1 MIGQSNIQLTV
12 ATLIIPIFTWTES
25 SSFSSKSRTASWA
38 DVFRERAPFCSPL
51 HTRPSLWYWTMGIVK
66 KSCRPVTVQK
76 ADASINL
83 CPSGECTKSRC
94 IIQSAPIRWL
104 QTADASICAHQVT
117 VQKADAPIKLCP
129 SGDYKQLM
137 HQSICA
143 HQVTVQKADASFNLC
158 PSGDYKQQM
167 HQSVPIRWL
176 YKKQMHQSSCAHQ
189 VTVQK
194 ADASFSLCP
203 SGICTNNRCI
213 FHSVPIRY
221 LYKQQMHH
229 SVCAHQVFVQ
239 TADASFSLC
248 PSGICTNSRCIIQS
262 VSIRHLYKQ
271 QMHHSVCAH
280 QGTTICHAVL
290 TVTQSWMPVAAYW

>member
-104 QTADASICAHQVT
+104 QTADASIDLCPSGDCTKSRCIIQSVPIRWLQTADASICAHQVT

-129 SGDYKQLM
+129 SGD
-137 HQSICA
+137 
-143 HQVTVQKADASFNLC
+143 
-158 PSGDYKQQM
+158 
-167 HQSVPIRWL
+167 
-176 YKKQMHQSSCAHQ
+176 
-189 VTVQK
+189 
-194 ADASFSLCP
+194 
-203 SGICTNNRCI
+203 CTKSRCI
-213 FHSVPIRY
+213 IQSVPIRY
-221 LYKQQMHH
+221 LYKQQMHL
-229 SVCAHQVFVQ
+229 SFCAHQV
-239 TADASFSLC
+239 
-248 PSGICTNSRCIIQS
+248 S
-262 VSIRHLYKQ
+262 V
-271 QMHHSVCAH
+271 
-280 QGTTICHAVL
+280 
-290 TVTQSWMPVAAYW
+290 